1 MERPCDAALD
11 AAAQT
16 YVDAVARRDALSPR
30 DAATAAYVPG
40 GPSVDE
46 IEDDIR
52 QMRGLAPLDRSK

>member
-1 MERPCDAALD
+1 MNRPSDAALD

-40 GPSVDE
+40 GPSIDQLETE
-46 IEDDIR
+46 IR
-52 QMRGLAPLDRSK
+52 AMRGLPPLANTA